1 MLDRR
6 VQTMKDL
13 LLKPL
18 EYLYIE
24 WAIDDLNGKNR
35 KPIFDWYLPI
45 VCSSLVTIFFYFT
58 YSESLSPFKIFFESK
73 GFEVL
78 GNFILALPG
87 FLFAALT
94 AVVSFGNKE
103 LDITAKVNPPINGDG
118 HEISRR
124 RYLANAF
131 SYLTFLSLFLLFVT
145 IFINYCYS
153 AKVLNFGSEIY
164 KYAYLILSFLYFIFV
179 FQMFFI
185 LCITLYYI
193 GDKVHQPMN
202 YDQKK

>member
-1 MLDRR
+1 
-6 VQTMKDL
+6 MKEL
-13 LLKPL
+13 LLKPIA
-18 EYLYIE
+18 YLYIK
-24 WAIDDLNGKNR
+24 WAIDDLNGRNR

-45 VCSSLVTIFFYFT
+45 LCAALVTFFFDFT
-58 YSESLSPFKIFFESK
+58 YSESLDDFKIFFESK

-145 IFINYCYS
+145 TFINYCYS
-153 AKVLNFGSEIY
+153 AKVLGVVAEIY
-164 KYAYLILSFLYFIFV
+164 KASYLLLSFLYFTLV
-179 FQMFFI
+179 FQLFFI

-193 GDKVHQPMN
+193 GDRVHQPMN
-202 YDQKK
+202 YDQKNN